1 MHASQDWSDD
11 LGELR
16 AFAEALVVGEDAQAL
31 ARRLVKQAT
40 FARLAWP
47 AGGALSPKAR
57 MFKEFIALHRRYVRK
72 AGDSAEER
80 DAFAAGPRPLGAE
93 AAAARRLPLDLRE
106 ALLLVAVSRFS
117 HAEAALALDLALPR
131 LTERLL
137 MARERLAEALDPA
150 RANLM
155 RRAPHLR
162 LVK

>member
-11 LGELR
+11 LGELQ
-16 AFAEALVVGEDAQAL
+16 AFAEALVVGADSGAL

-47 AGGALSPKAR
+47 SNGAASPRAR
-57 MFKEFIALHRRYVRK
+57 MFKEFIALHRRHVRK
-72 AGDSAEER
+72 AGDPGE
-80 DAFAAGPRPLGAE
+80 DGFAAEPRALGPE

-106 ALLLVAVSRFS
+106 ALLLVAVSRFP
-117 HAEAALALDLALPR
+117 HAEAAQALDLALPQ
-131 LTERLL
+131 LAERLL
-137 MARERLAEALDPA
+137 AARGQLAEALDPA

>member
-57 MFKEFIALHRRYVRK
+57 MFKEFIALHRRHLRK
-72 AGDSAEER
+72 AGDLADDGYCASAQ
-80 DAFAAGPRPLGAE
+80 PLGPE

-106 ALLLVAVSRFS
+106 ALLLTAVSRFS
-117 HAEAALALDLALPR
+117 HAEAAGALDLALPR
-131 LTERLL
+131 LAERLL
-137 MARERLAEALDPA
+137 AARERLAEALDPA
-150 RANLM
+150 RANAM